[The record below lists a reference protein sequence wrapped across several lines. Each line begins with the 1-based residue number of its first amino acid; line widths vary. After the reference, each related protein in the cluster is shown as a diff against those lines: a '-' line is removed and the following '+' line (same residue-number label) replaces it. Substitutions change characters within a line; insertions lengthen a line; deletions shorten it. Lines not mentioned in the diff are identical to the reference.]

1 MQKDSTMAIEFDS
14 SAPARIRN
22 GGFRNGN
29 AIANPDGKGLEAD
42 GKVPAEDVGRPG
54 PACRGIPGIF

>member
-1 MQKDSTMAIEFDS
+1 MAIEFDS

-22 GGFRNGN
+22 VGFRNDN
-29 AIANPDGKGLEAD
+29 AIANLDGKGLEAN
-42 GKVPAEDVGRPG
+42 GKVTAEDVAGPG